1 MEIITVRRHRAAA
14 AAAPASKAAD
24 PYAGS
29 PDADYMKNC
38 REVDLN
44 PPATWK
50 AYDME
55 SPAGVKRVI
64 EMEYREL
71 MAAAT
76 PAETEENI
84 YHLSVALLRYW
95 RLRHE
100 HANGS
105 GDKSGAT
112 K

>member
-1 MEIITVRRHRAAA
+1 
-14 AAAPASKAAD
+14 
-24 PYAGS
+24 
-29 PDADYMKNC
+29 MKNC
-38 REVDLN
+38 HEVDLN

-100 HANGS
+100 HANANSS
-105 GDKSGAT
+105 GDKSGAA